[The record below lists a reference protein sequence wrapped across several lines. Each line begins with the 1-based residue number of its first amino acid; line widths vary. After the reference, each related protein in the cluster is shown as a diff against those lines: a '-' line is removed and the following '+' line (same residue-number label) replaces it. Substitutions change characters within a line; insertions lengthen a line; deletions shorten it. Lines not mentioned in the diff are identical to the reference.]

1 MSLKMGEPIWWP
13 SKPDD
18 EDEKNKATI
27 EKHKINKMMLDKWL
41 VKIGDVWD
49 MSDVEP
55 IPFNPKQKKETKLD
69 QMFSPSDQTTDIVQV
84 GEKDGIA
91 QSWVVSDTPNL
102 DYEDSR
108 TIFDNAEDF
117 V

>member
-1 MSLKMGEPIWWP
+1 MTDPIWWP

-18 EDEKNKATI
+18 ADAERDKATI
-27 EKHKINKMMLDKWL
+27 EKHKINKMILDKWL

-49 MSDVEP
+49 MSDVESQP
-55 IPFNPKQKKETKLD
+55 SAMSRSSQKEIKLA

-102 DYEDSR
+102 DYDDSR
-108 TIFDNAEDF
+108 TIFDNTEDF

>member
-1 MSLKMGEPIWWP
+1 MSDGPIWWP
-13 SKPDD
+13 MSAP
-18 EDEKNKATI
+18 DEKKAENVT
-27 EKHKINKMMLDKWL
+27 
-41 VKIGDVWD
+41 
-49 MSDVEP
+49 
-55 IPFNPKQKKETKLD
+55 LD
-69 QMFSPSDQTTDIVQV
+69 QMFSPSDQTTDIIQV